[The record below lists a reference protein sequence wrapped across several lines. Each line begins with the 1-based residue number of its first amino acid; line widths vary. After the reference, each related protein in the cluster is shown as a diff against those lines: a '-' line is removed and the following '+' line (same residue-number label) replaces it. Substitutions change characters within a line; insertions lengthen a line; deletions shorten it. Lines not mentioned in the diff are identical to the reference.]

1 MAEQRTVNPLVVGS
15 SPTLGAMINQIKH
28 IIFPDDWDYDIRPII
43 IFMSAIFL
51 NIAFYTR
58 SQWKFIKKDIDS
70 DWEL

>member
-15 SPTLGAMINQIKH
+15 IPTLGAMINQIKN
-28 IIFPDDWDYDIRPII
+28 IIFPGPWDYDFRPII

-51 NIAFYTR
+51 NIAFYTK

>member
-1 MAEQRTVNPLVVGS
+1 MIS
-15 SPTLGAMINQIKH
+15 S
-28 IIFPDDWDYDIRPII
+28 IFFPGPFEPDFRLLI

-51 NIAFYTR
+51 NITFYVR